1 MKKLLIPLISLLLL
15 AALTFLPTATDM
27 EIYDKVVRLHV
38 IANSDSAEDQA
49 LKLKVRDGI
58 LSRVGELTRGCKSKD
73 EAERV
78 LNENREAIKKAALQV
93 LNENGSPYSVD
104 IEIGEEKYPTRDY
117 GSISLPAGKYCSVR
131 VKIGEADGKNW
142 WCVLF
147 PPLCTA
153 TATATEQKEELLQVG
168 FTPGQVGIITESSS
182 PKYKIKFKILE
193 ILGQI
198 FS

>member
-1 MKKLLIPLISLLLL
+1 MKKLLIPLTAVILLTAL
-15 AALTFLPTATDM
+15 AVFPTATDM
-27 EIYDKVVRLHV
+27 EIYGKVIRLHV
-38 IANSDSAEDQA
+38 IANSNSEYDQS

-58 LSRVGELTRGCKSKD
+58 LSTVEELTRGCKSKD

-78 LNENREAIKKAALQV
+78 LTENSDAIKDAAYRV
-93 LNENGSPYSVD
+93 LKENGSDLSVNID
-104 IEIGEEKYPTRDY
+104 IGQEKYPTREY
-117 GSISLPAGKYCSVR
+117 GELRLPSGTYCSVR
-131 VKIGEADGKNW
+131 VMLGEADGRNW

-153 TATATEQKEELLQVG
+153 SATKPREELLQVG
-168 FTPGQVGIITESSS
+168 FTPDQVGIITESSS

-193 ILGQI
+193 ILGSL

>member
-1 MKKLLIPLISLLLL
+1 MKKLLIPIIAVLLLT
-15 AALTFLPTATDM
+15 ALTVFPTASDM
-27 EIYDKVVRLHV
+27 EIYGKVVRLHV
-38 IANSDSAEDQA
+38 IANSDSDEDQA
-49 LKLKVRDGI
+49 LKLKVRDGV
-58 LSRVGELTRGCKSKD
+58 LATVEELTRGCKSKA

-78 LNENREAIKKAALQV
+78 LTENSDAIKEAACRV
-93 LNENGSPYSVD
+93 LNENGSSYSVS

-117 GSISLPAGKYCSVR
+117 GSIKLPAGKYCSVR

-153 TATATEQKEELLQVG
+153 SATEQKEELLQVG
-168 FTPGQVGIITESSS
+168 FTPDQVGIITESSS
-182 PKYKIKFKILE
+182 PKYKVKFKILE
-193 ILGQI
+193 IIGKL